1 MNIKKFLVC
10 KISERFPSE
19 VNQIIWDNVK
29 NTAASHIARMYY
41 YKVAKNNDIFLELM
55 RMADYDLEITEDGET
70 QLYQL
75 PIDWASE
82 IPDDFYE
89 NNPSQ
94 YPQEWS
100 VDLKT
105 TEKQRI
111 AKFVKYAK
119 KNITYKYIQDPGV
132 WLDAIRTIREI
143 FFIIDFPPST
153 WNPPIN
159 DSFWH
164 DLKYILDKV
173 KFENSQY
180 QQWMIHGTGV
190 AWWEY

>member
-1 MNIKKFLVC
+1 MNIKQFLVC
-10 KISERFPSE
+10 KISDRFPGE
-19 VNQIIWDNVK
+19 LNQIVWENVK
-29 NTAASHIARMYY
+29 NDAASQIAKMYY

-55 RMADYDLEITEDGET
+55 HMADYDLEVTEDGET

-82 IPDDFYE
+82 LPDDVYQYE
-89 NNPSQ
+89 

-100 VDLKT
+100 VDIRT
-105 TEKQRI
+105 SEKQRI
-111 AKFVKYAK
+111 AKFIKYAK
-119 KNITYKYIQDPGV
+119 KNITYKYIQEPGA

-143 FFIIDFPPST
+143 FFIIDFPPTT

-159 DSFWH
+159 DSFWQ

-173 KFENSQY
+173 KFENAQH
-180 QQWMIHGTGV
+180 QQWMIQGTGV
-190 AWWEY
+190 MWWDY

>member
-1 MNIKKFLVC
+1 MNIKQFLVC
-10 KISERFPSE
+10 KISDRFPGE
-19 VNQIIWDNVK
+19 LNQIMWENVK
-29 NTAASHIARMYY
+29 NDAASQIAKMYY

-55 RMADYDLEITEDGET
+55 HMADYDLEVTEDGET

-82 IPDDFYE
+82 LPDDVYQYE
-89 NNPSQ
+89 

-100 VDLKT
+100 VDIRT
-105 TEKQRI
+105 SEKQRI
-111 AKFVKYAK
+111 AKFIKYAK
-119 KNITYKYIQDPGV
+119 KNITYKYIQEPGA

-143 FFIIDFPPST
+143 FFIIDFPPTT

-159 DSFWH
+159 DSFWQ

-173 KFENSQY
+173 KFENAQH
-180 QQWMIHGTGV
+180 QQWMIQGTGV
-190 AWWEY
+190 MWWDY

>member
-1 MNIKKFLVC
+1 MNIKQFLVC
-10 KISERFPSE
+10 KISDMFPME
-19 VNQIIWDNVK
+19 INKILWEKVK
-29 NTAASHIARMYY
+29 NDASSQIAKMYY

-82 IPDDFYE
+82 LPDDLYQYE
-89 NNPSQ
+89 

-100 VDLKT
+100 VDLRT
-105 TEKQRI
+105 SEKQRI
-111 AKFVKYAK
+111 ANFVKYAK
-119 KNITYKYIQDPGV
+119 KNITYKYIQEPGA

-143 FFIIDFPPST
+143 FFIIDFPPTT
-153 WNPPIN
+153 WNPPTD

-173 KFENSQY
+173 KFENAQH

-190 AWWEY
+190 MWWEY

>member
-10 KISERFPSE
+10 KMVEKFPE
-19 VNQIIWDNVK
+19 EINQIIWENVK
-29 NTAASHIARMYY
+29 NTAASQIANMYY
-41 YKVAKNNDIFLELM
+41 YKVAKNNDIFLQFL

-75 PIDWASE
+75 PINWASE

-94 YPQEWS
+94 YPHDWS
-100 VDLKT
+100 VDLKKS
-105 TEKQRI
+105 ERQRI
-111 AKFVKYAK
+111 VNFIKYAK
-119 KNITYKYIQDPGV
+119 KNITYKYIQEPGA

-173 KFENSQY
+173 KFENGIH
-180 QQWMIHGTGV
+180 QQWMIQGTGV
-190 AWWEY
+190 MWWDY